1 MKPKYDKPA
10 LTPGEQAELLFSR
23 GLKGI
28 ETDELIK
35 TLSFVSYYRLRGYMY
50 PYQDNSIPSTPFL
63 NGTSWEYIKNDYLF
77 DQQFRHLIFSAVENI
92 EIAMRTQLTLQMSL
106 TYGSRW
112 YTDKKLFVKEN
123 LWAKDRENL
132 QKEWQRSKEVFTGHY
147 NSCYDT
153 TYDPP
158 SWMIFETA
166 SFGTLSKYFEN
177 IDYTLPARNR
187 ITGFWGFPE
196 KSGIVVSSWFRH
208 LSFVRN
214 ICAHYGRLFSRELI
228 VTPVF
233 PKYPPEKW
241 VSKWYNPNR
250 VYTTVCILTCLLDY
264 CAPDYDFRTMLSGL
278 MHTIRSE
285 QLPAMGFPEN
295 WQQEPLFKGEH
306 TI

>member
-35 TLSFVSYYRLRGYMY
+35 TLSSVSYYRLRGYMY
-50 PYQDNSIPSTPFL
+50 PYQDNSVPSTLFL
-63 NGTSWEYIKNDYLF
+63 TDTSWEYIKNDYLF
-77 DQQFRHLIFSAVENI
+77 DQQFRYLIFSAVEKI

-106 TYGSRW
+106 
-112 YTDKKLFVKEN
+112 
-123 LWAKDRENL
+123 
-132 QKEWQRSKEVFTGHY
+132 
-147 NSCYDT
+147 

-241 VSKWYNPNR
+241 VSKWNNPNR

-264 CAPDYDFRTMLSGL
+264 CAPNYDFRTKLFDL
-278 MHTIRSE
+278 MHTVRSE
-285 QLPAMGFPEN
+285 QLPTMGFSDN
-295 WQQEPLFKGEH
+295 WQQEPLFKGVH
-306 TI
+306 NP